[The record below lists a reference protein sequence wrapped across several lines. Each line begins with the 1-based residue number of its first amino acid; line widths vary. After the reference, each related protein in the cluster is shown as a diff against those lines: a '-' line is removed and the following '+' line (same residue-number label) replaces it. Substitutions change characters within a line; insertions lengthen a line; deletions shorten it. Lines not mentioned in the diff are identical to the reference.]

1 MSTFEEFF
9 WWCFGVI
16 LGVLHII
23 LLIRAMKTGVKNS
36 VVSNR
41 QIIVSISFTIIGL
54 WMVVGLSSALE
65 DAFSGV
71 ETGALHIGN
80 INASKLPAQV
90 YWIGITLMSGSLMII
105 LTAGYRIKEEEKA
118 AKKYKLAQKELWKRE
133 EQEIEN
139 KRQEKID
146 QEIENKRKRLTFAKS
161 LVDKKQ
167 FKKAIEIFVSYEEGR
182 KIIPEIKRRQ
192 AKYHEKLLEFDE
204 AAEVYKE
211 IGMDNDV
218 IRVRKLKVE
227 QGTVKV
233 EQTVVHG
240 DYIDDRDTIVK
251 DSVINRSNIGAGG
264 KSKAEEIKE
273 VTEMKDKGIIDDDEF
288 KQMKNEIL
296 GK

>member
-1 MSTFEEFF
+1 MSDPY
-9 WWCFGVI
+9 
-16 LGVLHII
+16 
-23 LLIRAMKTGVKNS
+23 
-36 VVSNR
+36 R
-41 QIIVSISFTIIGL
+41 QLIVSIFFTIIGL
-54 WMVVGLSSALE
+54 WMVIGLSPGLE
-65 DAFSGV
+65 DSAVVSAENPDEMYF
-71 ETGALHIGN
+71 GN
-80 INASKLPAQV
+80 MNVTNTVAQI
-90 YWIGITLMSGSLMII
+90 YWIGIALMSVSLIFI
-105 LTAGYRIKEEEKA
+105 LTAVYRIEEGVKA
-118 AKKYKLAQKELWKRE
+118 AKNYKLAQKELWKRE
-133 EQEIEN
+133 EQEIKN

-146 QEIENKRKRLTFAKS
+146 QEIENKRKRLTFAKN

-167 FKKAIEIFVSYEEGR
+167 FEKAIEIFGNYEEGR

-204 AAEVYKE
+204 AADVYKE

-227 QGTVKV
+227 QGAVKV

-251 DSVINRSNIGAGG
+251 DSVINRSNIGSGG

-273 VTEMKDKGIIDDDEF
+273 LTEMKDKGIIDDDEF
-288 KQMKNEIL
+288 KQMKKEIL

>member
-65 DAFSGV
+65 DAFLGV

-90 YWIGITLMSGSLMII
+90 YWIGITLMSGSLMLI
-105 LTAGYRIKEEEKA
+105 LTAGYRIKKEEKA

-227 QGTVKV
+227 QSTVKV
-233 EQTVVHG
+233 EQTVFHG

-273 VTEMKDKGIIDDDEF
+273 LTEMKEKGLIDDDEF
-288 KQMKNEIL
+288 KQMKKEIL